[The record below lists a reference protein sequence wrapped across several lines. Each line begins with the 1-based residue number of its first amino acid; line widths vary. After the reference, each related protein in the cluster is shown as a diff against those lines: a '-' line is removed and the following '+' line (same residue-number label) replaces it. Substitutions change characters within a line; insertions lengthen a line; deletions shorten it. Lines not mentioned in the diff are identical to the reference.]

1 MIAMEAAIQLEAM
14 PESTANP
21 YAEDEARWSKM
32 MAGAQSGDAVAY
44 RQLLDELSTV
54 VERYLR
60 VRLGD
65 HDFLEDCV
73 QEVLLAVHQARHT
86 YDGQR
91 AFRPWLF
98 AIIRHKSTD
107 ALRRVEVRGR
117 YLTSDEDCPEPG
129 VAGPEAQIETG
140 RLLSRLPEGL
150 RQALTLTKIS
160 GMSTAEA
167 ARAMNISE
175 SALKVRVHRA
185 VEKLRSMMETDWV

>member
-1 MIAMEAAIQLEAM
+1 MTAMEAAIQLEAM

-21 YAEDEARWSKM
+21 YAEDEARWSKL
-32 MAGAQSGDAVAY
+32 MAGAQSGDAAAY
-44 RQLLDELSTV
+44 RQLLDELATM

-65 HDFLEDCV
+65 HEFLEDCV

-86 YDGQR
+86 YDTRR

-117 YLTSDEDCPEPG
+117 YLAAEEAFSEPG
-129 VAGPEAQIETG
+129 VEGPEALVETG
-140 RLLSRLPEGL
+140 RLLTRLPDSL

-160 GMSTAEA
+160 GLSTAEA
-167 ARAMNISE
+167 AREMNISE
-175 SALKVRVHRA
+175 GALKVRVHRA
-185 VEKLRSMMETDWV
+185 VEKLRNMMETDWV